1 MDTAPNVKTLKRKY
15 RKTSEKRK
23 REFLKADEVTIVKAK
38 ESTTQM
44 THVDEAEIETKRRLS
59 LLMLVYVSAV

>member
-1 MDTAPNVKTLKRKY
+1 M
-15 RKTSEKRK
+15 
-23 REFLKADEVTIVKAK
+23 KADEVTIVKAK